1 MEIELKLYKLKNR
14 LLSFSAIFLLAT
26 SISAQSK
33 STSFVLNQEMAEIS
47 GLLVWGDSVLFA
59 INDGGSGPSIYQLN
73 FQGEIKRKWLVTHA
87 ENHDW
92 EALAMDENYLYIGDF
107 GNNSNQRK
115 NLCVYKI
122 SLNSMVYQQEV
133 SAEKIEFAFANQNAF
148 PPKRNQRKF
157 DAEAM
162 TFYND
167 SLWIFSKNR
176 VFFHPFTNVYV
187 LPTKAGKYALDK
199 RATVKTGRGHWLLN
213 AVTGA
218 DSFGD
223 TMLLTGY
230 KKIWQVGLE
239 DTTFVKLRS
248 KHFFFIRQRE
258 AIAISHEGLVFVAN
272 EKNKIIGR
280 MKLHRFRF
288 KHA

>member
-1 MEIELKLYKLKNR
+1 MCL
-14 LLSFSAIFLLAT
+14 FAT
-26 SISAQSK
+26 GISAQPK
-33 STSFVLNQEMAEIS
+33 TTLFNLNQELAEIS
-47 GLLVWGDSVLFA
+47 GLLVLGDTALLA
-59 INDGGSGPSIYQLN
+59 INDGGAGPYLYQLN
-73 FQGEIKRKWLVTHA
+73 LQGEIKRKWLVKHA

-92 EALAMDENYLYIGDF
+92 EALAMDKNYLYVGDF
-107 GNNSNQRK
+107 GNNENQRK

-122 SLNSMVYQQEV
+122 SLDSLAHQQELT
-133 SAEKIEFAFANQNAF
+133 AEKIEFAYADQKAF

-176 VFFHPFTNVYV
+176 VFFHPYTDVYV
-187 LPTKAGKYALDK
+187 LPTKGGKFVLDK

-230 KKIWQVGLE
+230 KKILQVCLQ
-239 DTTFVKLRS
+239 DNTFVKLQS
-248 KHFFFIRQRE
+248 KHFFIIRQRE
-258 AIAISHEGLVFVAN
+258 AIAVGQEDLVFVAN

-280 MKLHRFRF
+280 MKLHRFRL